1 MKSKPE
7 ELSPREPEELTESL
21 QGIEYAAPQEG
32 LKPLYLLADSQ
43 LLFHKDEAGEP
54 FVCTV
59 RARLEAVEPS
69 AAYIGA
75 SNGDDP
81 AFYSIFEAAMDEAA
95 IDHRAMILAELDA
108 EALAFVDRAD
118 WIVLAGGDVARGWWT
133 FKENGLSQILMRRY
147 YEGALLMGISA
158 GAVQLGLG
166 ALSGAGAGSSAGSS
180 QAAEP
185 LETFRLVPHLIGAHQ
200 EADDWQSL
208 AAALRHFGGH
218 ARGYGIPSGG
228 GMIYHP
234 DHTIE
239 PLRRPLVE
247 LSLQGETV
255 TQSLLLPGA
264 EEVDEAE
271 DGGEAGGP
279 GEADGELENGPV
291 N

>member
-7 ELSPREPEELTESL
+7 DAGGCESQELKEGLH
-21 QGIEYAAPQEG
+21 GIEYATPSEQ

-43 LLFHKDEAGEP
+43 LLFWKDEEGEP
-54 FVCTV
+54 FVHTV
-59 RARLEAVEPS
+59 RARLETVEPA

-95 IDHRAMILAELDA
+95 ISSRRMIFSELDA
-108 EALAFVDRAD
+108 EALDFVDRAD
-118 WIVLAGGDVARGWWT
+118 WIVLAGGDVARGWQT
-133 FKENGLSQILMRRY
+133 FKQNGLSQILMRRY

-166 ALSGAGAGSSAGSS
+166 TVLAEDDAASP
-180 QAAEP
+180 QAIEP

-200 EADDWQSL
+200 EAEDWRPL
-208 AAALRHFGGH
+208 AAAVRRFGGH
-218 ARGYGIPSGG
+218 ARGYGIPAGG
-228 GMIYHP
+228 GMIYHR

-247 LSLQGETV
+247 FSLHGETV
-255 TQSLLLPGA
+255 SQSVLLPGA
-264 EEVDEAE
+264 AEVEEEPE
-271 DGGEAGGP
+271 SE
-279 GEADGELENGPV
+279 PV